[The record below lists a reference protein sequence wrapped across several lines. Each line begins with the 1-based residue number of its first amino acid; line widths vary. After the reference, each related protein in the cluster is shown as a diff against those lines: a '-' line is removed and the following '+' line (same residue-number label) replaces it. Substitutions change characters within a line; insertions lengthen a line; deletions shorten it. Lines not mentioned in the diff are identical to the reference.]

1 MTTVLNEFSL
11 ATGWKEVP
19 FRSIAVK
26 VSQSGFPDLES
37 LSVFLDAGV
46 VPRSSREDN
55 HNQLGESLE
64 KYQRVLPNDLVFN
77 KLRTWQGGFGI
88 SDYEGIVSPAYIIA
102 RPNTTLVDPRF
113 LEYLLKSKPYL
124 AELTRLSKW
133 MPPTQFDI
141 SWESIRD
148 LKLRIPPLE
157 SQIQIANY
165 LDQHTKVARKLL
177 KSKQLA
183 VESLELMLRSEINSD
198 LQNIAAN
205 YEKHPLRH
213 LLSEIR
219 TGGTPDEDL
228 HSDTGIPWYSPASIS
243 NYGNLGEPI
252 RTLPI
257 DASTNEFV
265 RFEFPS
271 VLIVGI
277 GATAGKVAYLDH
289 TASSNQQ
296 ITCLKTNSLI
306 SAKFLYYFLYSERE
320 NLLARANYTTLP
332 ILNNEFLK
340 TVEIVVPPLDEQIAL
355 SEKWDEMKRIYEG
368 SIEKISTSIQLIKEY
383 SESVI
388 SQNVVMNSV
397 TQEVAK

>member
-1 MTTVLNEFSL
+1 VTTVLDEFSL
-11 ATGWKEVP
+11 ASGWKEVP

-88 SDYEGIVSPAYIIA
+88 SNYEGIVSPAYIIT

-124 AELTRLSKW
+124 TELTRLSKW

-148 LKLRIPPLE
+148 LKLRIPALK
-157 SQIQIANY
+157 SQIEIADY
-165 LDQHTKVARKLL
+165 LDHHTKIARNLL
-177 KSKQLA
+177 KNKQLA
-183 VESLELMLRSEINSD
+183 VESLELMLRSEISSD
-198 LQNIAAN
+198 LQSIAAN
-205 YEKHPLRH
+205 YEKHPLRY

-228 HSDTGIPWYSPASIS
+228 HSDTGVPWYSPASIS

-252 RTLPI
+252 RTLPT

-265 RFEFPS
+265 RFKYPS

-355 SEKWDEMKRIYEG
+355 SKKWDEMKRIYEG
-368 SIEKISTSIQLIKEY
+368 SIEKISTSIQLIEEY

-388 SQNVVMNSV
+388 SQNVVKNSL